1 MWLCPR
7 CQAGPR
13 SPSPARPMTPREAS
27 SGSPADRRLFPG
39 SRVVLTDTISLALD
53 VHLRFRAA
61 PVWLSTAIP
70 PSEPCAVSPWAARI
84 ISSLVP
90 MPEVGVVLPDRE
102 HQAQRSKPTAPSRR
116 CARPH
121 PRPSALINSC
131 PGTGSPRTRRALQPE
146 PAPSPSA
153 TMLSS
158 PTEKLNEWVEKH
170 SMSFDARGL
179 LHATPKDADGRCW
192 HQA

>member
-1 MWLCPR
+1 MIGRPSLAPELR
-7 CQAGPR
+7 C
-13 SPSPARPMTPREAS
+13 
-27 SGSPADRRLFPG
+27 
-39 SRVVLTDTISLALD
+39 TDTISLELD
-53 VHLRFRAA
+53 VHLRFRAT

-70 PSEPCAVSPWAARI
+70 PSELCAVSPLVARI

-153 TMLSS
+153 YYAFLPDRETQRASR
-158 PTEKLNEWVEKH
+158 E
-170 SMSFDARGL
+170 
-179 LHATPKDADGRCW
+179 
-192 HQA
+192 